1 MVRKRAL
8 RNGCILVDADGCL
21 RPAILDDG
29 VLQFRHSVSAFGD
42 SPTADDRRDSHCIV
56 HDHRGHVAGAIPDHC
71 ALVGQ
76 QESAVQLGLLSS
88 TAGRDH
94 DHDCDVCRDGAS
106 VHAVFKGRTAN
117 LDLGTKS
124 RRASAARPQASDGGG
139 SRRSLGDPVVR
150 ALYALYSDPDTAQR
164 AVDSLRRAGVAD
176 RQITVISSEPFE
188 EYEFSHR
195 DKPTWIFWIAAG
207 GGALGLIVAYL
218 LASGTQKAWPL
229 NTGGMPVVA
238 MWPNIIIMFELT
250 MLGAILA
257 TVVSLFITARLPTFE
272 SKLYDPEISNCN
284 ILVAVENPPE
294 DSVDRLE
301 RTLLDV
307 EPRTARITRIESM

>member
-8 RNGCILVDADGCL
+8 RNGCILVDADGCV

-42 SPTADDRRDSHCIV
+42 SPTADDRRNSHCIV
-56 HDHRGHVAGAIPDHC
+56 HNHRGHVAGAIPDHC

-117 LDLGTKS
+117 LDLGTES
-124 RRASAARPQASDGGG
+124 RRASAARPQAS
-139 SRRSLGDPVVR
+139 
-150 ALYALYSDPDTAQR
+150 
-164 AVDSLRRAGVAD
+164 
-176 RQITVISSEPFE
+176 
-188 EYEFSHR
+188 
-195 DKPTWIFWIAAG
+195 G
-207 GGALGLIVAYL
+207 GGALGLVLGYL
-218 LASGTQKAWPL
+218 LASGTQRAWPL
-229 NTGGMPVVA
+229 STGGMPIVA

-257 TVVSLFITARLPTFE
+257 TVISLFITTKLPTTK
-272 SKLYDPEISNCN
+272 SRLYDIEVFNG
-284 ILVAVENPPE
+284 
-294 DSVDRLE
+294 
-301 RTLLDV
+301 RT
-307 EPRTARITRIESM
+307 